1 EDRRHPGVKEGRM
14 ADDVPAHLAAAK
26 LPAVPM
32 RLTWVRWRIV
42 ALLMAFSCL
51 SWFLRVSISV
61 AYDERI
67 HDQLGI
73 SPPAMGYVFSAF
85 LFAYALSMTPGGWF
99 IDRFGARVALAAM
112 GFGLAVFGALTGAVG
127 PVVLGRGL
135 SAAGLALVLFLV
147 VRTLMGIC
155 AAPMYPASAHA
166 IARWLPLGRRCWANG
181 LVQGSACVGIA
192 ATPLVFGNLIDWL
205 GWPLAFQV
213 LAAVT
218 VLLALVWA
226 LYATDRPAQH
236 RGVGSA
242 ERALIEAEEPPAE
255 EGPAGSWL
263 GLLRNRSLVC
273 LTLSYAAVGYFEYL
287 FFFWIDFY
295 FKDRLQLPDEVRRV
309 YAGIPILAMA
319 VGMALGGWV
328 SDRLVRAYGY
338 RLGRA
343 LVPSVGMLAGA
354 GFLLLGIAARQPE
367 WVVVWFSLALGMAGS
382 AEAPV
387 WTTALELGGRRG
399 GTAAG
404 ICNTGGN
411 LGGIVSPVL
420 TPLVGSW
427 SWPCA
432 IALGSVVCVLGA
444 GLWIWIDPRERC
456 KG

>member
-1 EDRRHPGVKEGRM
+1 M
-14 ADDVPAHLAAAK
+14 ADDAPADPAAAK

-32 RLTWVRWRIV
+32 HLTWVRWRIV

-73 SPPAMGYVFSAF
+73 KPEAMGYVYSAL
-85 LFAYALSMTPGGWF
+85 LFAYALCMTPGGWF

-112 GFGLAVFGALTGAVG
+112 GFGLALFGALTGIVG
-127 PVVLGRGL
+127 PAMQWLVGVPPALGL
-135 SAAGLALVLFLV
+135 SLGTAGLALVLFLV
-147 VRTLMGIC
+147 VRTLMGVC

-166 IARWLPLGRRCWANG
+166 IARWLPFSRRGWANG

-192 ATPLVFGNLIDWL
+192 STPLVFGNLIDWV

-218 VLLALVWA
+218 LLLTVVWVF
-226 LYATDRPAQH
+226 YAADRPAQH
-236 RGVGSA
+236 RGVGGA
-242 ERALIEAEEPPAE
+242 ERALIEGEEPPRE
-255 EGPAGSWL
+255 EGSGGSWRA
-263 GLLRNRSLVC
+263 LLRNRSLVC
-273 LTLSYAAVGYFEYL
+273 LTISYAAVGYFEYL
-287 FFFWIDFY
+287 FFFWMDFY
-295 FKDRLQLPDEVRRV
+295 FKERLHLPDEVRRV
-309 YAGIPILAMA
+309 LAGTPILAMA
-319 VGMALGGWV
+319 GGMALGGWI
-328 SDRLVRAYGY
+328 SDGLVRRYGY

-343 LVPSVGMLAGA
+343 LVPLVGMLAGA
-354 GFLLLGIAARQPE
+354 AFLLLGIADLGAA
-367 WVVVWFSLALGMAGS
+367 WIVTCFSLALAAVGA

-404 ICNTGGN
+404 ITNTGGN
-411 LGGIVSPVL
+411 IGGLVAPVL
-420 TPLVGSW
+420 TPWVAAAWGW
-427 SWPCA
+427 AWA
-432 IALGSVVCVLGA
+432 IALGGLVCVLGA
-444 GLWIWIDPRERC
+444 GLWGWIDPRERC